1 MGLVT
6 ALTPVVTFGAIVFT
20 IFGFLGLGAFTEV
33 GGGVFVETLG
43 AGVGVGFGVGGVG
56 VLKTTCGF
64 GLAIATHPQIL

>member
-43 AGVGVGFGVGGVG
+43 AGGGGGGGGG
-56 VLKTTCGF
+56 VLKTDSGL
-64 GLAIATHPQIL
+64 GLAIVARPQIL